1 MTIYLLIYLSIV
13 NVIMNKHFSWA
24 PTTDKLLKLSK
35 NISLKLFKNKYNL
48 SCFKIYCKLLKR
60 KRFLKS
66 IKALFGLKYLQWHGN
81 IYRIYIYKFYKTFPK
96 PLWHLVTLSQMLP
109 PWVSRI
115 IWISHSKEYISCLRP
130 WLLKSGLLKYKNLN
144 FLELPDAG
152 IKLANPDLINFF
164 WASKLYHWDMN
175 EGDKL
180 NLNLSGKNISQ

>member
-96 PLWHLVTLSQMLP
+96 PLWHLVTL
-109 PWVSRI
+109 
-115 IWISHSKEYISCLRP
+115 H
-130 WLLKSGLLKYKNLN
+130 
-144 FLELPDAG
+144 
-152 IKLANPDLINFF
+152 FF
-164 WASKLYHWDMN
+164 WALNFYQWDIN
-175 EGDKL
+175 EGGK
-180 NLNLSGKNISQ
+180 LNLSGENISQYCMFLLTPGNS